1 MRAGAAVRPLRR
13 IAAAVLVAV
22 CAAADGSAQLH
33 HGQLRAA
40 DKGCTI
46 SATAVSF
53 GAYDALNPSP
63 NDSQGSISY
72 SCGTQNGPRDKP
84 RTPITNIQIALSPGF
99 SGSYE
104 RAMGGGSMPL
114 SYNVYLDA
122 TRQTIW
128 GDGSAGTDVLRHA
141 NPQNHETYTAT
152 IYGRIPA
159 QQDIPPG
166 SYFDSL
172 VATILF

>member
-1 MRAGAAVRPLRR
+1 CSWRCRVAGRCGRGALGVDGEASGDGAGLDRYRADAMRAGAAVRPLRR

-99 SGSYE
+99 SRSY
-104 RAMGGGSMPL
+104 GGPTG
-114 SYNVYLDA
+114 
-122 TRQTIW
+122 
-128 GDGSAGTDVLRHA
+128 
-141 NPQNHETYTAT
+141 
-152 IYGRIPA
+152 
-159 QQDIPPG
+159 
-166 SYFDSL
+166 
-172 VATILF
+172 